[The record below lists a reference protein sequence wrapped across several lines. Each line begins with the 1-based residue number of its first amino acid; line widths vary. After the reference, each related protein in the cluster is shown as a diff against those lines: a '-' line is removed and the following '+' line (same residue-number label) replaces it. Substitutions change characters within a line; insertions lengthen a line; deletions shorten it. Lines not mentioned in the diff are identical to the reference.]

1 MCIIILYEFI
11 FTATQIIVVE
21 SSTDSSHGVV
31 AIAVIIP
38 VVVITVII
46 VTVMIS
52 LFWYFRHRHRK
63 LTRVNFTIEMMS
75 AQYQV
80 ENPLFDRVE
89 SLKPTGPHDKEFP
102 MKDITCV
109 RELGEGAFGRVYQG
123 VATNIVTEEDST
135 TVAVKQLKVNG
146 FESDGIIVRHFFKGN
161 VL

>member
-1 MCIIILYEFI
+1 MK
-11 FTATQIIVVE
+11 
-21 SSTDSSHGVV
+21 SSTSTSHGVV

-38 VVVITVII
+38 VVVLSVII
-46 VTVMIS
+46 VTMMIS
-52 LFWYFRHRHRK
+52 LFWYFRHRK

-89 SLKPTGPHDKEFP
+89 ALKPIGPHDKEFP
-102 MKDITCV
+102 LKNITCV

-123 VATNIVTEEDST
+123 TAANIVKEEDST
-135 TVAVKQLKVNG
+135 TVAVKQLKVNT
-146 FESDGIIVRHFFKGN
+146 FESDIIIVTEFFKGN

>member
-1 MCIIILYEFI
+1 MK
-11 FTATQIIVVE
+11 
-21 SSTDSSHGVV
+21 SSTSTSHGVV

-38 VVVITVII
+38 VVVLSVII
-46 VTVMIS
+46 VTIMIS
-52 LFWYFRHRHRK
+52 LFWYFRRRK

-89 SLKPTGPHDKEFP
+89 ALKPICPHDKEFP
-102 MKDITCV
+102 LKNITCV

-123 VATNIVTEEDST
+123 TAANIVKEEDST
-135 TVAVKQLKVNG
+135 TVAVKQLKVNT
-146 FESDGIIVRHFFKGN
+146 FESDVIIVTEFFKGN